1 MILLQLCTVNR
12 RLKNNVGTIIYFF
25 LGIVAET
32 SLLLLFQQIVHVTV
46 EPVSFSLISIKSSV
60 NIIDQII
67 LRVELSLEGN
77 AEIFQAAETV
87 GHLIQI

>member
-1 MILLQLCTVNR
+1 MLQLCTVNR

-25 LGIVAET
+25 VLGIIAET
-32 SLLLLFQQIVHVTV
+32 SVLLLFQQIIHVTV
-46 EPVSFSLISIKSSV
+46 EPVSFSLVSIKSSI

-87 GHLIQI
+87 GHLVQV